1 MRTKNYNSWREELAV
16 SLTLNPTKQFSRRQ
30 PALAQRILNSTFPD
44 TTILKYYANPVV
56 SSEAKVKGFVPKWS
70 KPDVGAIADMCKELF
85 NWDSRWGMGRFMR
98 SFSPAYLVWMM
109 VHEPELFIERGN
121 MTSMTT
127 GVKNVTTRE
136 RKGKVKSGGNLE
148 NKTMTD
154 FFKPTKSTTP
164 SKLGSASKSAGPSSS
179 PEKTTTSKTPY
190 IPDPSYIL
198 DIHSTRSHFST
209 DSTPELRLSYIPSI
223 VIPY

>member
-1 MRTKNYNSWREELAV
+1 MQTKNYNSWREELAV
-16 SLTLNPTKQFSRRQ
+16 SFTLNPTKQFSRRQ

-56 SSEAKVKGFVPKWS
+56 SSEAKVKGFVPKWG

-109 VHEPELFIERGN
+109 VHEPELFVERRN
-121 MTSMTT
+121 MPPMAT
-127 GVKNVTTRE
+127 GVEKSATRE
-136 RKGKVKSGGNLE
+136 RKGKAKSGGSVE

-154 FFKPTKSTTP
+154 FFKPTKKSSVSL
-164 SKLGSASKSAGPSSS
+164 SKPDISSKPVDL
-179 PEKTTTSKTPY
+179 PY
-190 IPDPSYIL
+190 LHPHQSRHRPQHQRRYRRRFPI
-198 DIHSTRSHFST
+198 
-209 DSTPELRLSYIPSI
+209 
-223 VIPY
+223 